1 LMVWR
6 AFALICALVLPQLGQ
21 AQGAATLVA
30 DTVFVTDDQRLVAQ
44 GNVEVLFDGT
54 RLSAARI
61 TYDQVS
67 DQLVIE
73 GPIFLVIDDGT
84 IMTASRASLDPT
96 FENGILRGARLVLD
110 QQLQLAA
117 NQISRVDGRYNQL
130 LRVVATSCQVCE
142 GDTPLWEIRASRV
155 VHDQLERQL
164 YFDDAQFRVMGVP
177 IIWVPRM
184 RLPDPTLDRA
194 TGLLIPQLRSSDL
207 LGTGFKLPYFI
218 RLGDHRD
225 LTLTPYLSSNTTT
238 LEARYRQAFL
248 SGNIEINTAVS
259 SDTLLS
265 GAMRGYI
272 MAEGAFDLAGYFAL
286 TFDLEATTDRDYILD
301 YGYSSKDRLDSQ
313 IALGRVTDNSIFNAA
328 LVYYE
333 SLRFLDDNAKLPSI
347 VADIGYERRLAPNAI
362 GGIATLTAD
371 AQTLYRSSNDDIVG
385 RDVARFGL
393 GAQWQRNWVTPVG
406 LLIDGQIGVDF
417 DYYAITQDAA
427 YASDIQRTIPAVALT
442 LRYPLIRTTPSA
454 THVIEPLVQ
463 VAWSEVYGDDVANE
477 DSTDAELDQ
486 ANLFALSRFPGQ
498 DARETGARVAFGARW
513 TRVSPDAWNAT
524 LTFGRILR
532 ETANAAFSASSGLQ
546 GTASDWLV
554 AGQVDFP
561 NGLAIDGRALIAD
574 DLDFT
579 KSEARIGWSDDRFD
593 LAASYLWLTDSTN
606 VSEWTLDSAY
616 QINNIW
622 SVSAD
627 ASYDFIANRAA
638 RATIGVGWE
647 NECVAVDLSVSRRFS
662 SSASVDPVTDF
673 GLSIELRGFSA
684 GRSVGQATRQCVD

>member
-1 LMVWR
+1 MVWR
-6 AFALICALVLPQLGQ
+6 TFALICALVLPQLGQ

-30 DTVFVTDDQRLVAQ
+30 DTVFVTGDQRLVAQ

-54 RLSAARI
+54 RLSAARV

-142 GDTPLWEIRASRV
+142 DDTPLWEIRASRV

-207 LGTGFKLPYFI
+207 LGTGLKLPYFV

-265 GAMRGYI
+265 GATRGYI
-272 MAEGAFDLAGYFAL
+272 MAEGEFDLVGDFAL

-313 IALGRVTDNSIFNAA
+313 IARA
-328 LVYYE
+328 E
-333 SLRFLDDNAKLPSI
+333 SLTF
-347 VADIGYERRLAPNAI
+347 
-362 GGIATLTAD
+362 
-371 AQTLYRSSNDDIVG
+371 Q
-385 RDVARFGL
+385 F
-393 GAQWQRNWVTPVG
+393 
-406 LLIDGQIGVDF
+406 
-417 DYYAITQDAA
+417 
-427 YASDIQRTIPAVALT
+427 
-442 LRYPLIRTTPSA
+442 
-454 THVIEPLVQ
+454 
-463 VAWSEVYGDDVANE
+463 
-477 DSTDAELDQ
+477 ST
-486 ANLFALSRFPGQ
+486 RH
-498 DARETGARVAFGARW
+498 
-513 TRVSPDAWNAT
+513 
-524 LTFGRILR
+524 
-532 ETANAAFSASSGLQ
+532 
-546 GTASDWLV
+546 
-554 AGQVDFP
+554 
-561 NGLAIDGRALIAD
+561 
-574 DLDFT
+574 
-579 KSEARIGWSDDRFD
+579 
-593 LAASYLWLTDSTN
+593 
-606 VSEWTLDSAY
+606 
-616 QINNIW
+616 
-622 SVSAD
+622 
-627 ASYDFIANRAA
+627 
-638 RATIGVGWE
+638 
-647 NECVAVDLSVSRRFS
+647 
-662 SSASVDPVTDF
+662 
-673 GLSIELRGFSA
+673 
-684 GRSVGQATRQCVD
+684 

>member
-1 LMVWR
+1 MMVWR

>member
-1 LMVWR
+1 MVWR

-54 RLSAARI
+54 RLSAARV

-142 GDTPLWEIRASRV
+142 DDTPLWEIRASRV

-207 LGTGFKLPYFI
+207 LGTGLKLPYFV

-265 GAMRGYI
+265 GATRGYI
-272 MAEGAFDLAGYFAL
+272 MAEGEFDLVGDFAL

-313 IALGRVTDNSIFNAA
+313 IALGRITDISIFNAA
-328 LVYYE
+328 LVHYE
-333 SLRFLDDNAKLPSI
+333 SLRFLDNNAKLPSI
-347 VADIGYERRLAPNAI
+347 VADIGYERRFAPNAI

-427 YASDIQRTIPAVALT
+427 YASDIQRTIPAAALT

-454 THVIEPLVQ
+454 THVIEPVVQ

-486 ANLFALSRFPGQ
+486 ANLFALSRFPGH
-498 DARETGARVAFGARW
+498 DARETGARVAFGAHW

-554 AGQVDFP
+554 AGQVEFP
-561 NGLAIDGRALIAD
+561 NGVAIDGRALIAD

-579 KSEARIGWSDDRFD
+579 KSEARIRWSDDQLD
-593 LAASYLWLTDSTN
+593 LAASYLWLTDGTN

-627 ASYDFIANRAA
+627 ASYDFIADRAA

-662 SSASVDPVTDF
+662 SSASVDPVTNF